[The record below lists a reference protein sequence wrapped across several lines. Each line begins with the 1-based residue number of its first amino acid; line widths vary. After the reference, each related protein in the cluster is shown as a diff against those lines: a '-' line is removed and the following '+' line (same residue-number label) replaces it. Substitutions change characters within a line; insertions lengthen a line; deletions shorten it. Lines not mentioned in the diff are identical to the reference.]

1 MPYQVDQSNKIE
13 RSRDTVLAL
22 SNDRAYT
29 IRIPARE
36 KQVAINI
43 LVQRRKG
50 RRRKWDVLQL
60 FAVALYYLIREL
72 PPGEQVMID
81 DEYMGH
87 EDDIKNTLL
96 PLLWRDDPDFDAENI
111 AFGHGGKKSAV
122 HEKALAVYHGK
133 AKADTILKADDLL
146 RQIIGR

>member
-13 RSRDTVLAL
+13 KSGDTALAL
-22 SNDRAYT
+22 SNDKEYT

-36 KQVAINI
+36 KREAIGV

-50 RRRKWDVLQL
+50 RRRKWIILQL

-72 PPGEQVMID
+72 PPGEQVTID
-81 DEYMGH
+81 VEYTGH
-87 EDDIKNTLL
+87 EDDVKNTLL
-96 PLLWRDDPDFDAENI
+96 PLLWRDDPGFDAENI
-111 AFGHGGKKSAV
+111 AFGHVGKRSSA
-122 HEKALAVYHGK
+122 HKKALAVYCGQT
-133 AKADTILKADDLL
+133 KADRTLKADDLL